1 MTFLIYSIGILAI
14 IGKVLKME
22 LATEAAG
29 ILIRVKAD
37 KVQEAQKRGRALFQE
52 EENKSP

>member
-14 IGKVLKME
+14 NGKVLKME